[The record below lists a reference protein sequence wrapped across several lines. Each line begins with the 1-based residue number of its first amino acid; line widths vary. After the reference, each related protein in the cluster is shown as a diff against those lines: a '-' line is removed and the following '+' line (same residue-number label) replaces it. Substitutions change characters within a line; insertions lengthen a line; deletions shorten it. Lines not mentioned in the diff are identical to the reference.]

1 MPSRKVFA
9 AAAMTAALAAGGIIG
24 ATVGYPSIS
33 GAQDGTTSTSVPATV
48 STATDKADSHDF
60 GGRGFGGGM
69 DLDAAAKVLGVTT
82 DELRSSLQAGKRLAD
97 VAKAEGVDKQK
108 VIDALVAEA
117 GKRLDEAKAALPE
130 RIAAIVDGT
139 FPGGRPGGSGGRG
152 DRGDMGGSGDHG
164 GRGGPRGGGN
174 LTAAAKVLGV
184 TEGILRTEL
193 QAGKSLA
200 DVAKA
205 QGVDKQAV
213 IDALVTDAKTRLA
226 EAVKNGKLTQAEA
239 DTRAAD
245 MADHIA
251 QEVDEVHQGR
261 PGN

>member
-1 MPSRKVFA
+1 MPSRKVFG

-33 GAQDGTTSTSVPATV
+33 GAQDSTTSTTVPATGTTSTD
-48 STATDKADSHDF
+48 TADGHDF

-69 DLDAAAKVLGVTT
+69 DLDVAAKALGVTT
-82 DELRSSLQAGKRLAD
+82 AELRTSLQAGKSLAD

-108 VIDALVAEA
+108 VIDALVADA

-130 RIAAIVDGT
+130 RIAGIVDGT
-139 FPGGRPGGSGGRG
+139 FTGGGPGGM
-152 DRGDMGGSGDHG
+152 GDMVGMGGHG
-164 GRGGPRGGGN
+164 GRGGPGRGEG
-174 LTAAAKVLGV
+174 LTAAAKVLGM
-184 TEGILRTEL
+184 TEDALRTEL

-205 QGVDKQAV
+205 KGVDKQKV
-213 IDALVTDAKTRLA
+213 IDALVADAKTRLA
-226 EAVKNGKLTQAEA
+226 EAVKSGKLTQAEA